1 MKESFIE
8 LKLEEGDIYDYEM
21 VNSKFNTDEQLNGK
35 MQNKFPNNDK
45 FSVFHKFLHLML
57 VCMM

>member
-21 VNSKFNTDEQLNGK
+21 VNSKFNTDEQLNELLKGL
-35 MQNKFPNNDK
+35 
-45 FSVFHKFLHLML
+45 FLG
-57 VCMM
+57 VSNFFN